1 MNKNKRVFSENTDET
16 EQEVKRL
23 KIENGYV
30 RVWIKIYQ
38 KIKTHTNQCFI
49 TH

>member
-1 MNKNKRVFSENTDET
+1 MYKKRIFPETEDET

-23 KIENGYV
+23 KMENGYV

-38 KIKTHTNQCFI
+38 KIKTCIH
-49 TH
+49 